1 MINKL
6 RVTSIVFNNFKN
18 DTRVLKEAV
27 SLQSNGFSVHV
38 VALHEDPLE
47 EREKLGDVLIHRMK
61 LTTRKWSKNTFVQI
75 FKYIEFLFRFC
86 KEYRNS
92 DILHCN
98 DLSTLPVGVFVKL
111 LFNRKVKIVYDAHEY
126 EIHILSN
133 QSQRSIK
140 LAFYL
145 ERFLI
150 KYADKV
156 ITVSDSIANEY
167 VRLYG
172 IHKPALVLNCPPY
185 ANIDNQDLFRKE
197 LGIRQDQTIFLYQ
210 GSLGKGRGIEVLL
223 EAFTTTSDD
232 KNVIVFM
239 GYGPLESDIK
249 RHAEIHNTI
258 FFKPAVSPQILLEY
272 TATANYGISFIE
284 DSCLNYRYC
293 LPNKMFEYI
302 MAGIPILVS
311 NLVEMKKI
319 VQQYDLGVVA
329 KTNTSVDFL
338 DAVKKIK
345 EKNHN
350 LLSNNLDQARKI
362 FTWEA
367 QEKILLQ
374 TYKEL

>member
-18 DTRVLKEAV
+18 DSRVLKEAI
-27 SLQSNGFSVHV
+27 SLQSNGFSVNV

-47 EREKLGDVLIHRMK
+47 EREKLGDVLVHRIK

-98 DLSTLPVGVFVKL
+98 DLGTLPVGVFVKF

-172 IHKPALVLNCPPY
+172 ISKPVIVLNCPSYVNAPKH
-185 ANIDNQDLFRKE
+185 DLFRKE

-210 GSLGKGRGIEVLL
+210 GGLSKSRGIEMLI
-223 EAFTTTSDD
+223 EAFTTANDD

-239 GYGPLESDIK
+239 GYGPLESNIRK
-249 RHAEIHNTI
+249 HAEIHNKI
-258 FFKPAVSPQILLEY
+258 FFKQAVSPKILLEY
-272 TATANYGISFIE
+272 TASADYGILFYE
-284 DSCLNYRYC
+284 DSCLNHRYC
-293 LPNKMFEYI
+293 SPNKMFEYL
-302 MAGIPILVS
+302 MAGIPIVTS
-311 NLVEMKKI
+311 NLVEIKKI
-319 VQQYDLGVVA
+319 VQQYSVGIVA
-329 KTNTSVDFL
+329 EINTNSGFI
-338 DAVKKIK
+338 DAIEKIK
-345 EKNHN
+345 KLNHN
-350 LLSNNLDQARKI
+350 LLLNNVDQARKI

-367 QEKILLQ
+367 QEKVLLQ
-374 TYKEL
+374 AYEEM